1 MSGTQRLLLGLWLSV
16 LACLPGAVVAQEQT
30 PASLWEDFN
39 HYVLIA
45 KPDLALAT
53 GQALLQ
59 QTDNQT
65 LLSTVESSERKEWAN
80 VLARASKLGEADAQ
94 YADLVAVARDLD
106 GRIQAARV
114 ELSRDPQRIQQDIE
128 LLAQGQRAYRNAT
141 QRLAAAGQ
149 YAAPHMLATL
159 LDQNQSRLHPYI
171 LSSMVTI
178 GQPLV
183 APLSAALPQL
193 DPVAMSHV
201 AQVLAEIGYPQAL
214 PAMKEVLESPTVD
227 ASARQVVQVAY
238 NALMASTRQP
248 ADLSAA
254 EWLLQLGQT
263 QYTTGTSAGDTL
275 PGYDASIE
283 SGLVWT
289 YGPKIGLIPIV
300 VPGEIFGDVLAM
312 RSAKRALELND
323 GLDQALSLYL
333 MANLRRENRLPADT
347 LDPSYPSEL
356 QPAGFYAMLAG
367 PDRLHDVLARAIQDA
382 DAELALDAI
391 EALSATAGTEALVHR
406 GSAQQPLLNALSY
419 PDRRV
424 RFRAAEALAK
434 VRPSET
440 FTGAHRV
447 TAVLA
452 EAVRQSDARYAMVI
466 ANDEETVNK
475 LKAVLRELGFEAF
488 GGLSM
493 ADVSED
499 LNLVPGI
506 DLIVAATDADTA
518 IRLRNDTANDYKT
531 SAVPILAIQSE
542 EQNIRLK
549 NSLGDDNTRVR
560 PALMSDDTEALK
572 AAVESAT
579 ASYTGESI
587 GATQSNEF
595 ALSAL
600 ALLRDVAIDSNVFQ
614 VTDAQPALTQALSDE
629 RDPVKIGAANVL
641 ALIDN
646 GDAQRALA
654 ETALST
660 EGDLQLAMLASL
672 ADSATYFGNH
682 LSTDQ
687 TDRILELVQASSGDL
702 AIAAARAHGAL
713 SLPTA
718 NAVKLL
724 TVTE

>member
-1 MSGTQRLLLGLWLSV
+1 MSGTQRLLLGLWLLV
-16 LACLPGAVVAQEQT
+16 LACLPGALYAQEQT

-53 GQALLQ
+53 GQALLDQ
-59 QTDNQT
+59 ADNQT
-65 LLSTVESSERKEWAN
+65 LLSTVESSERREWAN
-80 VLARASKLGEADAQ
+80 VLARASKLGETDAE
-94 YADLVAVARDLD
+94 YKDLATVARELD
-106 GRIQAARV
+106 SRIQAARV
-114 ELSRDPQRIQQDIE
+114 ELSRDTQRIQEDIE

-149 YAAPHMLATL
+149 YAAPRMLVVL
-159 LDQNQSRLHPYI
+159 LDSDQSRLHPYI
-171 LSSMVTI
+171 LSAMVTI

-227 ASARQVVQVAY
+227 ANARQVVQVAY
-238 NALMASTRQP
+238 NALMSSTRQRE
-248 ADLSAA
+248 DLSAA
-254 EWLLQLGQT
+254 EWRLGLGQT
-263 QYTTGTSAGDTL
+263 QYTTGTSAGHTL
-275 PGYDASIE
+275 PGYDVSIE

-300 VPGEIFGDVLAM
+300 VPGEVFGDVLAM
-312 RSAKRALELND
+312 RSARRAMELND
-323 GLDQALSLYL
+323 SLDQALSLYL
-333 MANLRRENRLPADT
+333 MANLRRENRLPPDIV
-347 LDPSYPSEL
+347 DPSYPSEL

-367 PDRLHDVLARAIQDA
+367 PGRLHDVLARAIQDA

-391 EALSATAGTEALVHR
+391 EALSATAGTDALVDR
-406 GSAQQPLLNALSY
+406 GAARQPLLNALSY

-466 ANDEETVNK
+466 ANDQETVNK
-475 LKAVLRELGFEAF
+475 LLAVLGELGFEAF

-506 DLIVAATDADTA
+506 DLIVAATDAEMV
-518 IRLRNDTANDYKT
+518 IRLRNDTTNDYKT
-531 SAVPILAIQSE
+531 GAVPILAMQTV
-542 EQNIRLK
+542 EQQVRLG
-549 NSLGDDNTRVR
+549 NALGDDTRVSS
-560 PALMSDDTEALK
+560 ALISDDTEALK
-572 AAVESAT
+572 AAVEAAT
-579 ASYTGESI
+579 AAYTGDSI

-600 ALLRDVAIDSNVFQ
+600 ALLRDVAIDSSVFQ

-629 RDPVKIGAANVL
+629 RDPVKVAAAKVL

-646 GDAQRALA
+646 AAAQGALA
-654 ETALST
+654 ESALST
-660 EGDLQLAMLASL
+660 AGDLQLSMLASL

-687 TDRILELVQASSGDL
+687 TDRILELVRTGSGDL
-702 AIAAARAHGAL
+702 AIAAARTHGAL

-724 TVTE
+724 TATE

>member
-1 MSGTQRLLLGLWLSV
+1 MLGTQRLLLGLWLFV
-16 LACLPGAVVAQEQT
+16 LACLPGASYAQEQA
-30 PASLWEDFN
+30 PATLWEDFN

-45 KPDLALAT
+45 KPDLAMAT
-53 GQALLQ
+53 GQALLDQ
-59 QTDNQT
+59 VDNQT
-65 LLSTVESSERKEWAN
+65 LLTTVESSERKEWAN

-94 YADLVAVARDLD
+94 YKDLVTVAKDLD
-106 GRIQAARV
+106 SRIQAARV

-149 YAAPHMLATL
+149 YAAPQMLATL
-159 LDQNQSRLHPYI
+159 LDEKQSRLHPYI
-171 LSSMVTI
+171 ISSMVTI

-183 APLSAALPQL
+183 APLSSALPQL
-193 DPVAMSHV
+193 DPVSMSHV

-227 ASARQVVQVAY
+227 ANARQVVQVAY
-238 NALMASTRQP
+238 NALMSSTRQV

-254 EWLLQLGQT
+254 EWRLKLGQT
-263 QYTTGTSAGDTL
+263 QYTTGTSAGNTL

-289 YGPKIGLIPIV
+289 YGPKIGLIPII

-312 RSAKRALELND
+312 RSAKRAMELND
-323 GLDQALSLYL
+323 SLDQALSLYL
-333 MANLRRENRLPADT
+333 MANLRRENRLPPDT
-347 LDPSYPSEL
+347 VDPSYPSEL

-391 EALSATAGTEALVHR
+391 EALSATAGTDALVHR
-406 GSAQQPLLNALSY
+406 GAAQQPLLNALSY

-434 VRPSET
+434 IRPSET

-466 ANDEETVNK
+466 ANDQDTVNN
-475 LKAVLRELGFEAF
+475 LQAVLRELGFEPF

-499 LNLVPGI
+499 LNLVPGV
-506 DLIVAATDADTA
+506 DLIVAATDADMV
-518 IRLRNDTANDYKT
+518 IRLRNDTTNDYKT
-531 SAVPILAIQSE
+531 GAVPILGLMQNG
-542 EQNIRLK
+542 EQQNRLR
-549 NSLGDDNTRVR
+549 NALGDSTRVSPSLISDNTEDLR
-560 PALMSDDTEALK
+560 

-579 ASYTGESI
+579 ASYTGDSI
-587 GATQSNEF
+587 SATQSTEF
-595 ALSAL
+595 ALLAL
-600 ALLRDVAIDSNVFQ
+600 ALLRDVAIDSSVFQ
-614 VTDAQPALTQALSDE
+614 VTDAQPALTQALTDD
-629 RDPVKIGAANVL
+629 RDAVKIASAKVL

-646 GDAQRALA
+646 ADAQSSLA
-654 ETALST
+654 ESALST
-660 EGDLQLAMLASL
+660 DGDLQLAMLASL
-672 ADSATYFGNH
+672 AESATYFGNY

-687 TDRILELVQASSGDL
+687 TDRILELVQTGSGDL

-713 SLPTA
+713 ALPTA